1 MKGGIT
7 LKKLLVVLIWGAFLV
22 PGLNLSAETV
32 NSPKP
37 LKLEKKSVVVRGN
50 VAWANTGI
58 KLKPTDKVTVTA
70 TGSVC
75 FNNESESC
83 VGPQGWPVNAYAQAW
98 PENWNYCDD
107 ALKSDNH
114 AALIGEVGSN
124 RFIIGNRQTFS
135 GKDGVLYLGINDCTV
150 SGEYGNTGEFTVVI
164 QVKR

>member
-1 MKGGIT
+1 MKKWFIALT
-7 LKKLLVVLIWGAFLV
+7 LSVFLV
-22 PGLNLSAETV
+22 PGLNLSAETEKM
-32 NSPKP
+32 PQL

-50 VAWANTGI
+50 VAWTNTGV

-83 VGPQGWPVNAYAQAW
+83 VGPQGWPVNTYAQAW
-98 PENWNYCDD
+98 PGNWNYCDD
-107 ALKSDNH
+107 ALKLDNH